1 MKMGTKERISE
12 IEERMEK
19 LRGMKANCYRIIGIY
34 RGLNHRNSEFFAR
47 LYERNIERLKKEY
60 EELESERK
68 ELSSMIERQ
77 EA

>member
-1 MKMGTKERISE
+1 MGTKERISE

-19 LRGMKANCYRIIGIY
+19 LRDMKDNCYRIIGRY
-34 RGLNHRNSEFFAR
+34 RGLNHINSEFFAR
-47 LYERNIERLKKEY
+47 LYERNFERLKKEY

-68 ELSSMIERQ
+68 ELSSIIERQ